1 MTRYNILGLL
11 ALLWAVTACE
21 RPVPADTGRAEAFYD
36 LTGYLQEQT
45 KRLQQ
50 EKPMVLKSVM
60 TQDSPTE
67 TIETADVDW
76 EKELAIFQ
84 EVDLSR
90 PAMRDFFEEQQQ
102 TLPDG
107 STVTVFT
114 KSAEAAVPVQQLR
127 LTISPF
133 QKLEQLEATILEE
146 NVLFYSKRKLTLT
159 ADRGTGHVAG
169 YRVEGVQQLFLGDSL
184 HYRID
189 ANL

>member
-1 MTRYNILGLL
+1 ML
-11 ALLWAVTACE
+11 ALLWALTACE
-21 RPVPADTGRAEAFYD
+21 RPVPAKTGREEASYD
-36 LTGYLQEQT
+36 LTAYLQEET

-50 EKPMVLKSVM
+50 EKPMVLKSVK
-60 TQDSPTE
+60 TQNSPTE
-67 TIETADVDW
+67 TIETSDVDW
-76 EKELAIFQ
+76 EKELAVFQ

-90 PAMRDFFEEQQQ
+90 PATREFFKEEQQ

-107 STVTVFT
+107 STVTTFT

-133 QKLEQLEATILEE
+133 HKLEQLEATILEE

-159 ADRGTGHVAG
+159 ADQGTGHVAG
-169 YRVEGVQQLFLGDSL
+169 YRVEGVQRLILGDSL

>member
-1 MTRYNILGLL
+1 LL